1 MGGSSRGGSRAE
13 VVVAEVAV
21 AEVAV
26 GDVAVGE
33 VAVAEVAV
41 GEGAVG
47 EVGGPAS
54 SEHVASGKSEVVSWQ
69 GVEVVSST
77 YACVPAHSR

>member
-1 MGGSSRGGSRAE
+1 MGGSSRGDSRAE

-26 GDVAVGE
+26 GE
-33 VAVAEVAV
+33 VTV